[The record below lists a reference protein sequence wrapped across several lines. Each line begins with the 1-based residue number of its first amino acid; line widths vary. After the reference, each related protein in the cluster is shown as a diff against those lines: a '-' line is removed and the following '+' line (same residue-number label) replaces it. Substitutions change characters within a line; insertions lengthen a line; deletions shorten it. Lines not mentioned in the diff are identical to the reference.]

1 MYEQV
6 QLPITFQTVPYVSV
20 IHRKVGDYASESPLE
35 PDYGRLLTDLTF
47 ENVME
52 WRLVN
57 TSEILTEYD
66 SAGRTLQRIRAI
78 LASELK

>member
-1 MYEQV
+1 
-6 QLPITFQTVPYVSV
+6 
-20 IHRKVGDYASESPLE
+20 
-35 PDYGRLLTDLTF
+35 
-47 ENVME
+47 
-52 WRLVN
+52 VN